1 MIIGHH
7 SYVEWTCKYSWCG
20 LIMCEFSISDILGAS
35 DATVMV
41 RIRVVYKFVTE
52 LGSAVGATVVEVRLP
67 ARNELA
73 MTLSR

>member
-1 MIIGHH
+1 MLNDHH
-7 SYVEWTCKYSWCG
+7 GYMWTCKYSWCG
-20 LIMCEFSISDILGAS
+20 LISVNFQLQILWGL

-41 RIRVVYKFVTE
+41 HAKVVYKFVTG

>member
-1 MIIGHH
+1 MRPD
-7 SYVEWTCKYSWCG
+7 T
-20 LIMCEFSISDILGAS
+20 SDTLGAS
-35 DATVMV
+35 DAAVMV
-41 RIRVVYKFVTE
+41 HARVVYKFVTG

>member
-1 MIIGHH
+1 
-7 SYVEWTCKYSWCG
+7 
-20 LIMCEFSISDILGAS
+20 MCDFSSSDTLGAS

-41 RIRVVYKFVTE
+41 RTRVVYKFVTG
-52 LGSAVGATVVEVRLP
+52 LGSAVGATVVEVHLP

>member
-1 MIIGHH
+1 M
-7 SYVEWTCKYSWCG
+7 WPDK
-20 LIMCEFSISDILGAS
+20 CEFSTSDTLGAS

-41 RIRVVYKFVTE
+41 RARVVYKFVTW